1 VTVESVR
8 EEELRTKKKNYEEEE
23 LRACCVTVESQE
35 HFKFCEEEVGC
46 RRREEKRKAENRNT
60 KGLKIVFSVKGIE

>member
-35 HFKFCEEEVGC
+35 RFKFCEEEVGC
-46 RRREEKRKAENRNT
+46 RRRGEKKCRK
-60 KGLKIVFSVKGIE
+60 